1 MAGFFHIP
9 VLGRESGFGGFG
21 ADSLS
26 GAGRGCGLSPD
37 LRDLR
42 AFSWCMWF
50 ERVAKETREVRRWCE
65 EFWCFGAFSS
75 CGFWLV
81 GLDTAPPNDGSVVR
95 DGDEVWRRA
104 KEMARCWIFCLRCSL
119 TLIETEEICG
129 RFGRFDDWML
139 AYRPTSFGDDVGYS
153 FTVLRLLL
161 FRQLKHRTEDVRDR
175 EIVLDVQGSTSRI
188 AQRCAFN
195 LRV

>member
-1 MAGFFHIP
+1 M
-9 VLGRESGFGGFG
+9 VLGVFGGFASRG
-21 ADSLS
+21 F
-26 GAGRGCGLSPD
+26 AGFVA
-37 LRDLR
+37 
-42 AFSWCMWF
+42 AFAAIPLLVGVGTEDCPVIWWF
-50 ERVAKETREVRRWCE
+50 FCCLVCERVANETREVRRWCE
-65 EFWCFGAFSS
+65 EFWWFGAFSS
-75 CGFWLV
+75 CGFWAV

>member
-1 MAGFFHIP
+1 
-9 VLGRESGFGGFG
+9 
-21 ADSLS
+21 
-26 GAGRGCGLSPD
+26 
-37 LRDLR
+37 
-42 AFSWCMWF
+42 MWF
-50 ERVAKETREVRRWCE
+50 ERVSKETRGVRRWCE

-161 FRQLKHRTEDVRDR
+161 FRQLKHRTEDVHGR
-175 EIVLDVQGSTSRI
+175 ETVLDVQGSTSRI
-188 AQRCAFN
+188 SGNAFQLESLILAQNERWRQA
-195 LRV
+195 